1 MATPLRRPSSGR
13 LPLIFAAIVVLAF
26 LLFASTGFYTDV
38 LWFREADIVSVLW
51 TAISAQLATGAVVGL
66 FVGVVVYVNLLIAG
80 RMASAYG
87 FFRIEDAERR
97 DPLDRYRM
105 LLNPY
110 LKWLRLAA
118 GIAIGLLAGLGASSS
133 WQTFALYL
141 NRVPFGE
148 EDAQF
153 GRDIG
158 FYVFEL
164 PFFNL
169 ILDWAWFAIVAAL
182 VVAVIA
188 HYFHGSIQPE
198 AGLSGISSGVMAH
211 VSVLLGLLALVKA
224 VQYYLGTFGLVFSP
238 RGVVTG
244 ASYTDVNAQLP
255 ALRLLAI
262 ISIISAI
269 LFIANIRFRRISLP
283 LAAVGIWVL
292 TAVLAGAV
300 WPAFVQRF
308 SVEPQEASRE
318 RPYIERNIAATR
330 TGYGLDVESRPFAG
344 SDDLDA
350 QAIEDNETL
359 LSNVRVWDP
368 DVLGRVYNQLQAIT
382 PFYTFP
388 DVDIDRYEVDGET
401 RQILLSGRELSVE
414 DLTAGT
420 SWQNQHLIYT
430 HGYGL
435 AASLAN
441 ESTVAG
447 QPSLLVRGLPGTVA
461 RDAPAF
467 DLDRSGIYYGEN
479 YEDSEYSIV
488 NTKQAEIDYQGEG
501 DEATVRSNYEGE
513 GGIPISGFIRKLAF
527 GVRERD
533 FNLILSGDI
542 RGDSRIMLYKNVR
555 DRVRRA
561 APFLALDND
570 PYIVAADGGLKWILD
585 AYTTTNFFPYSQRS
599 ELAEMVQGAAPGT
612 LEGQAN
618 YIRNSVKIVV
628 DAYDGTM
635 DFHIVDEEDPIIEA
649 WHKTFPDLFA
659 DDEPS
664 EEIRA
669 HFRYPEDLLL
679 VQSELYLRYHVS
691 DPQTFYSGNDEWAI
705 AQTSSTSETPV
716 TPTYLLISLPGE
728 SGEEFVLTRPF
739 TPRGRNNMNAILV
752 ARSDPENYGELLTL
766 DFPSNST
773 IEGPAQI
780 NNLINQNEEIS
791 QQITL
796 LSDRGS
802 DIIFGSLV
810 NLPINDSILYVQPLF
825 IEAAA
830 SATDTGGAAGGAGIP
845 ELQSVILVYGEQV
858 VQGDSF
864 DEALAELFELD
875 TPEEIPPPEEGEPED
890 GQPTDPEPPSEDLQ
904 AIVDEAGEVYAEAQQ
919 ALRDG
924 DFQAYGRLIEELGAL
939 LEEAEQLS
947 GGSTGAG
954 GSGGGQGGGGGSGGG
969 DD

>member
-13 LPLIFAAIVVLAF
+13 LPLVLAALVVLAL

-38 LWFREADIVSVLW
+38 LWFREVGIASVLW
-51 TAISAQLATGAVVGL
+51 TSISAQLATGAAVGL
-66 FVGVVVYVNLLIAG
+66 FVGIVVYANLLLAG

-110 LKWLRLAA
+110 LKWLRLAV
-118 GIAIGLLAGLGASSS
+118 GIAVGLLAGLGASSS

-141 NRVPFGE
+141 NRVSFGE
-148 EDAQF
+148 EDPQF

-158 FYVFEL
+158 FYMFEL

-182 VVAVIA
+182 VVSVIA

-198 AGLSGISSGVMAH
+198 AGLAGISSGVMAH

-224 VQYYLGTFGLVFSP
+224 VQYYLGTFGLNFSP

-292 TAVLAGAV
+292 TAVLAGAI

-318 RPYIERNIAATR
+318 RPYIERNIEATR
-330 TGYGLDVESRPFAG
+330 AGYGLDIESRPFSG
-344 SDDLDA
+344 SGDLEAED
-350 QAIEDNETL
+350 IEENETL

-368 DVLGRVYNQLQAIT
+368 DVLQRVYNQLQAIT

-388 DVDIDRYEVDGET
+388 DVDVDRYEVDGDM
-401 RQILLSGRELSVE
+401 RQVLLSGRELSIG
-414 DLTAGT
+414 DLTEGA

-435 AASLAN
+435 VASLAN
-441 ESTVAG
+441 ESTTTG
-447 QPSLLVRGLPGTVA
+447 QPSYLLRDLPGTES
-461 RDAPAF
+461 RDTPDF
-467 DLDRSGIYYGEN
+467 ELDEPGIYYGEN

-488 NTKQAEIDYQGEG
+488 NTNQAEIDYQGEG
-501 DEATVRSNYEGE
+501 EEATVRSNYEGE
-513 GGIPISGFIRKLAF
+513 GGIPMGGFVRRLAF
-527 GVRERD
+527 AVRERD
-533 FNLILSGDI
+533 FNMVLSDDI
-542 RGDSRIMLYKNVR
+542 QEDSRIMLYKNVR
-555 DRVRRA
+555 ERVRRA
-561 APFLALDND
+561 APFLHLDDD
-570 PYIVAADGGLKWILD
+570 PYIAAIDGGLKWILD
-585 AYTTTNFFPYSQRS
+585 GYTTSNFYPYSQRYDLDEIVPTTQS
-599 ELAEMVQGAAPGT
+599 GA
-612 LEGQAN
+612 LEGQVN
-618 YIRNSVKIVV
+618 YLRNSVKVVV

-635 DFHIVDEEDPIIEA
+635 DFYIVDDDDPMIEA
-649 WHKTFPDLFA
+649 WHKTFPDLFT
-659 DDEPS
+659 DEEPS
-664 EEIRA
+664 LEIQE

-679 VQSELYLRYHVS
+679 AQSEVYLRYHVT
-691 DPQTFYSGNDEWAI
+691 DPLTFYSGNDEWAI
-705 AQTSSTSETPV
+705 ATISSASELPV

-728 SGEEFVLTRPF
+728 DGEEFVLTRQF
-739 TPRGRNNMNAILV
+739 TPRGRNNMNAIFV

-773 IEGPAQI
+773 IQGPSQI
-780 NNLINQNEEIS
+780 RNIINQNEDIS
-791 QQITL
+791 QLITL
-796 LSDRGS
+796 LTNQGS
-802 DIIFGSLV
+802 EISFGSLV

-825 IEAAA
+825 IEAA
-830 SATDTGGAAGGAGIP
+830 SGATQTTEGTTGGGGGIP
-845 ELQSVILVYGEQV
+845 ELQTVILVYKDQV
-858 VQGDSF
+858 LRGDSL
-864 DEALAELFELD
+864 DDALAELFELD
-875 TPEEIPPPEEGEPED
+875 APDEVPPPEAGEPED
-890 GQPTDPEPPSEDLQ
+890 GEQPTDPEPPSGDLQ
-904 AIVDEAGEVYAEAQQ
+904 AIVDEAGEVYADAQQ
-919 ALRDG
+919 ALSDG
-924 DFQAYGRLIEELGAL
+924 DFETYGRLIEELGTLIEQA
-939 LEEAEQLS
+939 EELS
-947 GGSTGAG
+947 GGAD
-954 GSGGGQGGGGGSGGG
+954 GGQ
-969 DD
+969 D

>member
-1 MATPLRRPSSGR
+1 
-13 LPLIFAAIVVLAF
+13 
-26 LLFASTGFYTDV
+26 
-38 LWFREADIVSVLW
+38 
-51 TAISAQLATGAVVGL
+51 
-66 FVGVVVYVNLLIAG
+66 
-80 RMASAYG
+80 
-87 FFRIEDAERR
+87 
-97 DPLDRYRM
+97 
-105 LLNPY
+105 
-110 LKWLRLAA
+110 
-118 GIAIGLLAGLGASSS
+118 
-133 WQTFALYL
+133 
-141 NRVPFGE
+141 
-148 EDAQF
+148 
-153 GRDIG
+153 
-158 FYVFEL
+158 
-164 PFFNL
+164 
-169 ILDWAWFAIVAAL
+169 
-182 VVAVIA
+182 
-188 HYFHGSIQPE
+188 
-198 AGLSGISSGVMAH
+198 
-211 VSVLLGLLALVKA
+211 
-224 VQYYLGTFGLVFSP
+224 VQYYLGTFALNFSS

-292 TAVLAGAV
+292 TAVLAGAI

-318 RPYIERNIAATR
+318 RRYIERNIAATR
-330 TGYGLDVESRPFAG
+330 AGYGLDVESRPFAG
-344 SDDLDA
+344 SEDLDA
-350 QAIEDNETL
+350 EAIEDNETL

-388 DVDIDRYEVDGET
+388 DVDIDRYEVDGEM

-447 QPSLLVRGLPGTVA
+447 QPSLLVRDLPGTVA
-461 RDAPAF
+461 RDAPSF

-488 NTKQAEIDYQGEG
+488 NTEQAEIDYQGEG
-501 DEATVRSNYEGE
+501 EEATVRSSYEGE
-513 GGIPISGFIRKLAF
+513 GGIPMGGFLHKLAF
-527 GVRERD
+527 AVRERD
-533 FNLILSGDI
+533 FNVILSGEI
-542 RGDSRIMLYKNVR
+542 RDDSRIMLYKNVR

-585 AYTTTNFFPYSQRS
+585 GYTTTNFYPYSQRS
-599 ELAEMVQGAAPGT
+599 DLAEMVQGAEPGA

-618 YIRNSVKIVV
+618 YIRNSVKVVV

-659 DDEPS
+659 DEEPS

-691 DPQTFYSGNDEWAI
+691 DPLTFYSGNDEWAI
-705 AQTSSTSETPV
+705 ARTSSTSETMV
-716 TPTYLLISLPGE
+716 RPTYLLISLPGE
-728 SGEEFVLTRPF
+728 SDEEFVLTRPF

-752 ARSDPENYGELLTL
+752 ARSDPDNYGELLTL
-766 DFPSNST
+766 DFPSNSA
-773 IEGPAQI
+773 IEGPAQV
-780 NNLINQNEEIS
+780 NNVINQNEEIS

-830 SATDTGGAAGGAGIP
+830 SASDTGATTTGGGGIP
-845 ELQSVILVYGEQV
+845 ELQTVILVYGEQV
-858 VQGDSF
+858 VQGQSF
-864 DEALAELFELD
+864 DAALAELFELD
-875 TPEEIPPPEEGEPED
+875 APEAVPPPEEGEPED
-890 GQPTDPEPPSEDLQ
+890 GEQPTDPDPPSEDLQ
-904 AIVDEAGEVYAEAQQ
+904 AIVDEAGEVYADAQR
-919 ALRDG
+919 ALSDG
-924 DFQAYGRLIEELGAL
+924 DFATYGRLIEELGTLIEQA
-939 LEEAEQLS
+939 EELS
-947 GGSTGAG
+947 GGA
-954 GSGGGQGGGGGSGGG
+954 GGGQ
-969 DD
+969 D

>member
-1 MATPLRRPSSGR
+1 MATPLRRSRRGR
-13 LPLIFAAIVVLAF
+13 GPLIFAGLVVLAV
-26 LLFASTGFYTDV
+26 LLFSSTGFYTDV
-38 LWFREADIVSVLW
+38 LWFREVGIASVLW
-51 TAISAQLATGAVVGL
+51 TSISAQLATGVAVGL
-66 FVGVVVYVNLLIAG
+66 LVGAVVYVNLLIAG
-80 RMASAYG
+80 RMSSAYT
-87 FFRIEDAERR
+87 FFRIEDADRR

-105 LLNPY
+105 MLSPY
-110 LKWLRLAA
+110 LKWLRLGV
-118 GIAIGLLAGLGASSS
+118 GIAIGLLAGFGASSS

-141 NRVPFGE
+141 NRVPFGR
-148 EDAQF
+148 EDPQF

-182 VVAVIA
+182 VVSLIA

-198 AGLSGISSGVMAH
+198 AGLSGISSGVMGH
-211 VSVLLGLLALVKA
+211 LSVLLGLLALVKA
-224 VQYYLGTFGLVFSP
+224 VQYYLGTFGLNFSE

-269 LFIANIRFRRISLP
+269 LFIANIRFRRLALP
-283 LAAVGIWVL
+283 IAAVGIWVL
-292 TAVLAGAV
+292 FTLLAGAI

-318 RPYIERNIAATR
+318 RPYIERNIEATR
-330 TGYGLDVESRPFAG
+330 DGYGLDVESRPFAG
-344 SDDLDA
+344 TDDLDA
-350 QAIEDNETL
+350 EAIEENETL

-368 DVLGRVYNQLQAIT
+368 VELQRVYNQLQAIT

-414 DLTAGT
+414 DLTADA

-441 ESTVAG
+441 ESTTAG
-447 QPSLLVRGLPGTVA
+447 QPSLLVRDLPGSVT
-461 RDAPAF
+461 RDAPDF
-467 DLDRSGIYYGEN
+467 ELDQSGIYYGET
-479 YEDSEYSIV
+479 YEDAEYSIV
-488 NTKQAEIDYQGEG
+488 NTEQDEIDYQGEG
-501 DEATVRSNYEGE
+501 EEATVRSNYEGE
-513 GGIPISGFIRKLAF
+513 GGIPMGGFLRKLAF
-527 GVRERD
+527 AVRERD
-533 FNLILSGDI
+533 FNIILSDDI
-542 RGDSRIMLYKNVR
+542 RSDSRIMLYKDVR

-570 PYIVAADGGLKWILD
+570 PYIVAAEGRLKWILD
-585 AYTTTNFFPYSQRS
+585 GYTTTNFYPYSQRS
-599 ELAEMVQGAAPGT
+599 DLGAMVPSALPGGLQG
-612 LEGQAN
+612 EAN

-635 DFHIVDEEDPIIEA
+635 DFYIVDEDDPLIEA

-659 DDEPS
+659 DEEPS
-664 EEIRA
+664 DEIRE

-679 VQSELYLRYHVS
+679 TQSELYLRYHVS
-691 DPQTFYSGNDEWAI
+691 DPQTFYSGNDEWSI
-705 AQTSSTSETPV
+705 AETSSTSETPV

-728 SGEEFVLTRPF
+728 TGEEFVLTRPF

-766 DFPSNST
+766 DFPSNSA

-802 DIIFGSLV
+802 EIIFGSLV

-825 IEAAA
+825 IEAAG
-830 SATDTGGAAGGAGIP
+830 SATETTSTAGGGGGIP

-858 VQGDSF
+858 VQGESF
-864 DEALAELFELD
+864 DEALAELFDLD
-875 TPEEIPPPEEGEPED
+875 APVTPPEEGEP
-890 GQPTDPEPPSEDLQ
+890 TDEEPPEVDPTAPEDLR
-904 AIVDEAGEVYAEAQQ
+904 AVVEEAGRVYAEAQQ
-919 ALRDG
+919 ALSDG
-924 DFQAYGRLIEELGAL
+924 DFEAYGRLIEELGAL
-939 LEEAEQLS
+939 LEQAEALS
-947 GGSTGAG
+947 GDSGEENA
-954 GSGGGQGGGGGSGGG
+954 GGGQ
-969 DD
+969 D

>member
-1 MATPLRRPSSGR
+1 
-13 LPLIFAAIVVLAF
+13 
-26 LLFASTGFYTDV
+26 LFSSTGFYTDV
-38 LWFREADIVSVLW
+38 LWFREVGIASVLW
-51 TAISAQLATGAVVGL
+51 TAISAQLATGVAVGLVVGA
-66 FVGVVVYVNLLIAG
+66 VVYVNLLIAG
-80 RMASAYG
+80 RMASAYT
-87 FFRIEDAERR
+87 FFRIEETDRR

-105 LLNPY
+105 MLSPY
-110 LKWLRLAA
+110 LKWLRLGAA
-118 GIAIGLLAGLGASSS
+118 IAIGLLAGLGASSS

-141 NRVPFGE
+141 NRVPFGR
-148 EDAQF
+148 EDPQF
-153 GRDIG
+153 GKDIG

-182 VVAVIA
+182 IVSLVA

-198 AGLSGISSGVMAH
+198 AGLSGISSGVMGH
-211 VSVLLGLLALVKA
+211 LSVLLGLLALVKA
-224 VQYYLGTFGLVFSP
+224 VQYYLGTFGLNFSE

-269 LFIANIRFRRISLP
+269 LFIANIRFRRLALP
-283 LAAVGIWVL
+283 IAAVGIWVL
-292 TAVLAGAV
+292 FTLLAGAV

-308 SVEPQEASRE
+308 SVVPQEASRE
-318 RPYIERNIAATR
+318 RPYIERNIEATR
-330 TGYGLDVESRPFAG
+330 DGYGLDVESQPFAG

-350 QAIEDNETL
+350 EAIEENETL

-368 DVLGRVYNQLQAIT
+368 VELQRVYNQLQAIT

-414 DLTAGT
+414 DLTSP
-420 SWQNQHLIYT
+420 SWQNEHLIYT

-447 QPSLLVRGLPGTVA
+447 QPSLLVRDLPGTVT

-467 DLDRSGIYYGEN
+467 DLDQSGIYYGES

-488 NTKQAEIDYQGEG
+488 NTQEAEIDYQGEG

-513 GGIPISGFIRKLAF
+513 GGIPMSSFFRKLAF
-527 GVRERD
+527 AVRERD
-533 FNLILSGDI
+533 FNLVLSGDI
-542 RGDSRIMLYKNVR
+542 RSDSRIMLYKDVR

-585 AYTTTNFFPYSQRS
+585 GYTTTNFYPYSQRS
-599 ELAEMVQGAAPGT
+599 DLGAMVPSALPGGLQG
-612 LEGQAN
+612 EAN

-635 DFHIVDEEDPIIEA
+635 DFFIVDDEDPMIEA

-659 DDEPS
+659 DEEPS
-664 EEIRA
+664 DEIRA

-679 VQSELYLRYHVS
+679 TQSELYLRYHVS
-691 DPQTFYSGNDEWAI
+691 DPQTFYSGNDEWSI
-705 AQTSSTSETPV
+705 AETSSTSETPV

-728 SGEEFVLTRPF
+728 TGEEFVLTRPF
-739 TPRGRNNMNAILV
+739 TPKDRNNMNAILV

-766 DFPSNST
+766 DFPSNSA

-802 DIIFGSLV
+802 EIIFGSLV

-825 IEAAA
+825 IEASGA
-830 SATDTGGAAGGAGIP
+830 ATDTGTTTGGGGGIP

-858 VQGDSF
+858 VQGESF
-864 DEALAELFELD
+864 DEALAELFDLD
-875 TPEEIPPPEEGEPED
+875 APEAPPEEGEPTDEE
-890 GQPTDPEPPSEDLQ
+890 PPEVDPEAPADLRAVVED
-904 AIVDEAGEVYAEAQQ
+904 AGRVYAEAQQ
-919 ALRDG
+919 ALSDG
-924 DFQAYGRLIEELGAL
+924 DFEAYGRLIEELGTL
-939 LEEAEQLS
+939 LEQAEALS
-947 GGSTGAG
+947 GGSGEAT
-954 GSGGGQGGGGGSGGG
+954 GGGG
-969 DD
+969 D

>member
-1 MATPLRRPSSGR
+1 MATPLRRRSSRGR
-13 LPLIFAAIVVLAF
+13 GPLIFGGIVVLVL
-26 LLFASTGFYTDV
+26 LLFSSTGFYTDV
-38 LWFREADIVSVLW
+38 LWFREVGIASVLW
-51 TAISAQLATGAVVGL
+51 TSISAQLATGVAVGLVVGA
-66 FVGVVVYVNLLIAG
+66 VVYVNLLIAG
-80 RMASAYG
+80 RMGSAYS
-87 FFRIEDAERR
+87 FFRIEEADRR

-105 LLNPY
+105 LLSPY
-110 LKWLRLAA
+110 IKWIRLAA

-133 WQTFALYL
+133 WQTFVLYL

-148 EDAQF
+148 EDPQF
-153 GRDIG
+153 GRDVG

-182 VVAVIA
+182 VVSLIA

-211 VSVLLGLLALVKA
+211 ISVLLGLLALVKA
-224 VQYYLGTFGLVFSP
+224 VQYYLGTFGLNFSS

-269 LFIANIRFRRISLP
+269 LFIANIRFRRLALP
-283 LAAVGIWVL
+283 IAAVGIWVL
-292 TAVLAGAV
+292 FTLLAGAV

-308 SVEPQEASRE
+308 SVIPQEASRE
-318 RPYIERNIAATR
+318 RPYIERNIEATR
-330 TGYGLDVESRPFAG
+330 LGYGLDVQSRPFAG
-344 SDDLDA
+344 TDDIDA
-350 QAIEDNETL
+350 EALEANETL

-368 DVLGRVYNQLQAIT
+368 DVLQRVYNQLQAIT

-414 DLTAGT
+414 DLTTDA
-420 SWQNQHLIYT
+420 SWQNEHLIYT

-447 QPSLLVRGLPGTVA
+447 QPSLLVRDLPGTVT

-467 DLDRSGIYYGEN
+467 DLDQPGIYYGES

-488 NTKQAEIDYQGEG
+488 NTQQDEIDYQGEG
-501 DEATVRSNYEGE
+501 EEATVRSNYEGE
-513 GGIPISGFIRKLAF
+513 GGVPMSSFLRKLAF
-527 GVRERD
+527 AIRERD
-533 FNLILSGDI
+533 FNLVLSGDI
-542 RGDSRIMLYKNVR
+542 QSDSRIMLYKNVR

-585 AYTTTNFFPYSQRS
+585 GYTTTNFYPYSQRS
-599 ELAEMVQGAAPGT
+599 DLASIVQGAAPGA

-618 YIRNSVKIVV
+618 YVRNSVKIVV

-635 DFHIVDEEDPIIEA
+635 DFHIIDDEDPLIEA
-649 WHKTFPDLFA
+649 WNKTFPDLFT
-659 DDEPS
+659 DEEPS
-664 EEIRA
+664 EELRS

-679 VQSELYLRYHVS
+679 VQSDLYRRYHVS

-705 AQTSSTSETPV
+705 AETSSTSETPV
-716 TPTYLLISLPGE
+716 APTYLLFSLPGE
-728 SGEEFVLTRPF
+728 TDEEFILTRPF
-739 TPRGRNNMNAILV
+739 TPRGRNNMNAILA

-766 DFPSNST
+766 DFPSNSA

-802 DIIFGSLV
+802 EIIFGSLV
-810 NLPINDSILYVQPLF
+810 NLPIEDSILYVQPLF
-825 IEAAA
+825 IEAAS
-830 SATDTGGAAGGAGIP
+830 SATDTTGTTGGGGIP

-858 VQGDSF
+858 VQGESF
-864 DEALAELFELD
+864 DEALAELFDLD
-875 TPEEIPPPEEGEPED
+875 TPEPPPEEGEP
-890 GQPTDPEPPSEDLQ
+890 TDEEPPPEVDPGAPEDLR
-904 AIVDEAGEVYAEAQQ
+904 AVVDEAGRVYAEAQE
-919 ALRDG
+919 ALSNG
-924 DFQAYGRLIEELGAL
+924 DFEAYGRLIEELGTL
-939 LEEAEQLS
+939 LEQAEALS
-947 GGSTGAG
+947 GDST
-954 GSGGGQGGGGGSGGG
+954 GGQGGGG
-969 DD
+969 D

>member
-1 MATPLRRPSSGR
+1 MATPIRRSSSRGR
-13 LPLIFAAIVVLAF
+13 GPLIFAGIVVLAL
-26 LLFASTGFYTDV
+26 LLFSSTGFYTDV
-38 LWFREADIVSVLW
+38 LWFREVGIASVLW
-51 TAISAQLATGAVVGL
+51 TAISAQLATGVAVGLVVGAVV
-66 FVGVVVYVNLLIAG
+66 YINLLIAG
-80 RMASAYG
+80 RMASAYT
-87 FFRIEDAERR
+87 FFRIEETDRR

-105 LLNPY
+105 LLSPY
-110 LKWLRLAA
+110 LRWLRLGA
-118 GIAIGLLAGLGASSS
+118 GVIIGLLAGIGASSS

-141 NRVPFGE
+141 NRVPFGR
-148 EDAQF
+148 DDPQF

-182 VVAVIA
+182 IVSLVA

-198 AGLSGISSGVMAH
+198 AGLAGISSGVMAH
-211 VSVLLGLLALVKA
+211 LSVLLGLLALVKA
-224 VQYYLGTFGLVFSP
+224 VQYYLGTFGLNFSE

-255 ALRLLAI
+255 ALRLLAV
-262 ISIISAI
+262 ISIISAV
-269 LFIANIRFRRISLP
+269 LFIANIRFRRIALP
-283 LAAVGIWVL
+283 IAAVGIWVL
-292 TAVLAGAV
+292 FTLLAGAV

-308 SVEPQEASRE
+308 SVVPQEASRE
-318 RPYIERNIAATR
+318 RPFIERNIQATR
-330 TGYGLDVESRPFAG
+330 EGYGLDVDSRPFAG

-350 QAIEDNETL
+350 EAIEANETL

-368 DVLGRVYNQLQAIT
+368 EVLQRVYNQLQAIT

-414 DLTAGT
+414 DLTAGA
-420 SWQNQHLIYT
+420 SWQNEHLIYT

-447 QPSLLVRGLPGTVA
+447 QPSLLVRDLPGTVA

-467 DLDRSGIYYGEN
+467 DLDQPGIYYGES

-488 NTKQAEIDYQGEG
+488 NTEQDEIDYQGEG
-501 DEATVRSNYEGE
+501 DETTVRSNYEGE
-513 GGIPISGFIRKLAF
+513 GGIPLSGFVRKLAF
-527 GVRERD
+527 AIRERD
-533 FNLILSGDI
+533 FNLVLSGDI
-542 RGDSRIMLYKNVR
+542 RGDSRVMLYKNVR

-570 PYIVAADGGLKWILD
+570 PYIVAANGGLKWILD
-585 AYTTTNFFPYSQRS
+585 GYTTTNFYPYSQRS
-599 ELAEMVQGAAPGT
+599 NLGDMVSGSAPGA

-635 DFHIVDEEDPIIEA
+635 DFYIVDDEDPMIEA

-659 DDEPS
+659 DEEPP
-664 EEIRA
+664 EEIRE

-679 VQSELYLRYHVS
+679 TQSELYLRYHVS

-705 AQTSSTSETPV
+705 ARTSSTSETPV
-716 TPTYLLISLPGE
+716 APTYLLISLPGE
-728 SGEEFVLTRPF
+728 TEEEFVLTRPF

-752 ARSDPENYGELLTL
+752 ARSDPDNYGELLTL
-766 DFPSNST
+766 DFPSNSA

-825 IEAAA
+825 IEAAS
-830 SATDTGGAAGGAGIP
+830 SAVDTGGTTGGGGIP
-845 ELQSVILVYGEQV
+845 ELQTVILVYGEQV

-864 DEALAELFELD
+864 DLALAELFDIEE
-875 TPEEIPPPEEGEPED
+875 PEAPPEEGEP
-890 GQPTDPEPPSEDLQ
+890 TDEEPPEVDPGASAGLRTIVED
-904 AIVDEAGEVYAEAQQ
+904 AGRVYAEAQQ
-919 ALRDG
+919 ALSDG
-924 DFQAYGRLIEELGAL
+924 DFEAYGRLIEELGTL
-939 LEEAEQLS
+939 LEEAEALS
-947 GGSTGAG
+947 GGSGDGT
-954 GSGGGQGGGGGSGGG
+954 GGGG
-969 DD
+969 D